1 MQMGNCQDR
10 NLPSEPETPDIMRS
24 RGGVWAGGARASG
37 LAIHVDEERP
47 PCGACGVCTC
57 PL

>member
-1 MQMGNCQDR
+1 MQMGNRQDR

-37 LAIHVDEERP
+37 LAIHVDE
-47 PCGACGVCTC
+47 ACGVCTC